1 MGSVG
6 WFKYLAARDSAM
18 IEERGIDLDIEQEDD
33 PDKSSEVFYN
43 TDMVV
48 NRDISTAAL
57 SRFADDSDRDELHA
71 LDALSATGVRALRY
85 QDALGDRLRVTANDA
100 KPDAVQRIRDNCAL
114 NGMDGIEV
122 TEADAIELM
131 AGRRK
136 TYDFI
141 DLDPFGSPVRF
152 LDMAARSL
160 DHTGLLGVTATDL
173 AALCGTYTKTC
184 ARRYGS
190 RIRKTAF
197 CHEVGIRVLMKAVF
211 ESLARF
217 NKVFRPKLCY
227 GDRHYYRLIGEVQES
242 KKGVNRSLDQIGYL
256 QHCDDCLYRSLEE
269 DTGADS
275 CPDCGADLYQLGPL
289 WIGRLGRKEFI
300 EDVTDRLTEQGQ
312 DEAAEICGLLAD
324 EVNIRTPFYETHEL
338 AGASG
343 IAAPKRDELIDALD
357 ERGYTATRTHFSTL
371 GIRTTA
377 PIDHIREEMRAL
389 KEE

>member
-1 MGSVG
+1 
-6 WFKYLAARDSAM
+6 M
-18 IEERGIDLDIEQEDD
+18 IEERGVQLDIEQEDE

-57 SRFADDSDRDELHA
+57 EEYAADSDRDELRA
-71 LDALSATGVRALRY
+71 LDALSATGIRALRY
-85 QDALGDRLRVTANDA
+85 RDAVGDRLRVTANDS
-100 KPDAVQRIRDNCAL
+100 KPDAVQRIQDNCAL
-114 NGMDGIEV
+114 NGMTDIEV

-131 AGRRK
+131 ADRRK

-160 DHTGLLGVTATDL
+160 DYQGLLGVTATDL

-227 GDRHYYRLIGEVQES
+227 GDRHYYRLIGEVRES
-242 KKGVNRSLDQIGYL
+242 KKGVNRSLDQIGHL
-256 QHCDDCLYRSLEE
+256 QYCDDCLYRSLEE
-269 DTGADS
+269 EITAQD
-275 CPDCGADLYQLGPL
+275 CPDCGTDLHALGPL
-289 WIGRLGRKEFI
+289 WIGQLGRQDFI
-300 EDVTDRLTEQGQ
+300 EDVEERLTEQGQ
-312 DEAAEICGLLAD
+312 DEAAKICGLLAD
-324 EVNIRTPFYETHEL
+324 EVTIRTPFYETHEL

-343 IAAPKRDELIDALD
+343 IPAPKRDALIEALS

-377 PIDHIREEMRAL
+377 PIEHIRDEMQDL
-389 KEE
+389 KGG